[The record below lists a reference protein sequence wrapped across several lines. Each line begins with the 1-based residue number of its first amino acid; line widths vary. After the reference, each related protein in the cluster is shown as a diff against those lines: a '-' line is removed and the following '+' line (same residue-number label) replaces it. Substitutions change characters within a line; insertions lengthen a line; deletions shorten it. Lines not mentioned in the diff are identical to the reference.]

1 MYNSTL
7 SSVVSV
13 LTGSKLLYQTKTN
26 RGKLKKKKKKAVMT
40 TAGSRDLLFIT
51 SLSLVA
57 NRDSDGHPVMMQK
70 YG

>member
-1 MYNSTL
+1 
-7 SSVVSV
+7 
-13 LTGSKLLYQTKTN
+13 
-26 RGKLKKKKKKAVMT
+26 MT

-57 NRDSDGHPVMMQK
+57 NWDSDGRPVMMQK